1 MCADAIDCL
10 TVITTHTIGTVG
22 WSSRGCAGCAI
33 GGHIYFVA
41 ERGSFLSEHDLQCA
55 VAQYLD
61 LRKWL
66 WCAVPNG
73 GNRNIQT
80 AQRLKR
86 EGVKR
91 GVPDIL
97 IFEAWREH
105 LPGRSIHEAS
115 GHGVAIELK
124 SPGKYPTKEQ
134 REWLA
139 ALKARGWLTHVC
151 RTIHEVEEVCKILQ
165 GRNDDD

>member
-1 MCADAIDCL
+1 MAVKYEDGL
-10 TVITTHTIGTVG
+10 TF
-22 WSSRGCAGCAI
+22 A
-33 GGHIYFVA
+33 VA
-41 ERGSFLSEHDLQCA
+41 EWLDLQG
-55 VAQYLD
+55 
-61 LRKWL
+61 WL
-66 WCAVPNG
+66 YTHFPAGEYRPARVG
-73 GNRNIQT
+73 
-80 AQRLKR
+80 AKLKR
-86 EGVKR
+86 MGLKR

-139 ALKARGWLTHVC
+139 ALKARGWSTHVC